1 MTQTIALLQTCDA
14 GVKTAVNSLENAL
27 RKTQDEGLRRQLQR
41 SLAEHRALGSELKQ
55 ALEAEQAG
63 GKPPSAMARVMAQG
77 KMNLRYAFLP
87 SDATVAE
94 LVWDGCAMGAR
105 TVCREENRRR
115 DADHTAHDLARRITD
130 VEHRTARSLEPYL

>member
-77 KMNLRYAFLP
+77 KMNLRYALSP
-87 SDATVAE
+87 SDRTVAT
-94 LVWDGCAMGAR
+94 LVRDGCVMGERTLRRDERRCAGAAPAAHEMVAR
-105 TVCREENRRR
+105 IAALERDTVCRV
-115 DADHTAHDLARRITD
+115 TPFL
-130 VEHRTARSLEPYL
+130 

>member
-63 GKPPSAMARVMAQG
+63 GKPPSAMARDGAGKDEPALCLFAQRHHGSRAGVGRLRHGRAHGVPRG
-77 KMNLRYAFLP
+77 KPPPGRGSHGP
-87 SDATVAE
+87 
-94 LVWDGCAMGAR
+94 
-105 TVCREENRRR
+105 
-115 DADHTAHDLARRITD
+115 
-130 VEHRTARSLEPYL
+130 